1 MNIVGVTLFNST
13 GVTEVDRLEPLSLS
27 WLDELDAEGSFSLTV
42 TYEQGTNIE
51 IGSIVKFAFGESS
64 TDYVFAG
71 IVSSI
76 KVEKSGESTGGVA
89 KTFIVNGTGVRAMLA
104 DAVVYN
110 SGVSNLREY
119 TSQTAGYIFRTLFL
133 EAQARSA
140 LTGMSLSFSN
150 TLDSYGD
157 AFTESLTIDVQVG
170 STMLDLSREHG
181 ELAVDVY
188 VSPDLEVSYYNV
200 RGDDLT
206 ITANPIVL
214 RVGSNVSELNLDTVG
229 PVKNAILIGS
239 GEQGT
244 DYTTKTNGSSIS
256 SYGRKETFLSLAS
269 TSDAAQITLSSNKL
283 FLNVAQPS
291 DSVTIQ
297 LDLEGSLPYID
308 FNIGDYVWLADD
320 TGTKTKYRV
329 RAFTFA
335 QDANGTVTIIPEL
348 GDVRAD
354 LDKRLARLLNRAE
367 RGKADAA
374 GAVIGYTPG
383 DLDLGGAPFDTGT
396 IVSYDPITGD
406 GVIDIGGVN
415 FNFTNAT
422 GFGLNAGDE
431 IVTTVIEGEH
441 YGIGY
446 TNSATFGSHELTNY
460 IVPSSVAGLPR
471 VPSIDLIRPAYHA
484 SNTFSTGQRT
494 YMGSG
499 ADYVFYLS
507 GATTLQQ
514 TNISAGTTT
523 NYVFP
528 SMTVDGSA
536 YTNGTTAVASNST
549 TAIYFMTGGVI
560 TTVTYASEQIRCGGW
575 DGTYYWFCVTN
586 DTLNTT
592 KAVKVHGTT
601 GVHTVDDITA
611 TFPAHDYTYKV
622 IRAGDGY
629 CAIWAGNII
638 THTAG
643 STIGMW
649 VYNGTSATIFSGI
662 DATTSINHSCFNR
675 GTSPF
680 YIAAVGMRNSSLSM
694 TDIEGGYMYWTYSSA
709 GATGQPCTGFQ
720 KLNLATGT
728 LTLYNNIFPV
738 SLLASSNLSP
748 YGAYIGAMGGGNV
761 VIASSVRKD
770 LLTGPSGSGQMQIFF
785 LTDGTTTTM
794 VQSDGPEGDD
804 TADHAALCSA
814 DSTSGI
820 GYVYYSL
827 TSLQDYITG
836 ATV

>member
-119 TSQTAGYIFRTLFL
+119 TSQTAGYIFKTLFL

-140 LTGMSLSFSN
+140 LTGMSLSFTNS
-150 TLDSYGD
+150 LDSYGD

-229 PVKNAILIGS
+229 PVKNAILVGS

-244 DYTTKTNGSSIS
+244 DYTTKTDGGSIS

-269 TSDAAQITLSSNKL
+269 TSDAAQITLSSDKL

-308 FNIGDYVWLADD
+308 FDIGDYVWLADD
-320 TGTKTKYRV
+320 TGSKTKYRV

-335 QDANGTVTIIPEL
+335 QDANGSITIIPEL

-354 LDKRLARLLNRAE
+354 LDKRLARLLNRGE
-367 RGKADAA
+367 RGKAEGLTTGA
-374 GAVIGYTPG
+374 AVIGVTPP
-383 DLDLGGAPFDTGT
+383 DLGIGGTGNEVLSGEIIT
-396 IVSYDPITGD
+396 YDPLTGEGTVD
-406 GVIDIGGVN
+406 VSGDT
-415 FNFTNAT
+415 FNFTNGS
-422 GFGLNAGDE
+422 GFNLNVGDD
-431 IVTTVIEGEH
+431 ILTTVA
-441 YGIGY
+441 
-446 TNSATFGSHELTNY
+446 TNDDVNYAVGFVTSAAFSTHELTNY
-460 IVPSSVAGLPR
+460 IVPSSVAGTPR
-471 VPSIDLIRPAYHA
+471 TPSIDMATPDSVYDNFMA
-484 SNTFSTGQRT
+484 
-494 YMGSG
+494 SG
-499 ADYVFYLS
+499 ADFVAYPTS
-507 GATTLQQ
+507 ATNMLQV
-514 TNISAGTTT
+514 NISAGTSAS
-523 NYVFP
+523 YVFP
-528 SMTVDGSA
+528 SAVSIM
-536 YTNGTTAVASNST
+536 YTNGTTAVASDGVDD
-549 TAIYFMTGGVI
+549 IYFLTGGVL
-560 TTVTYASEQIRCGGW
+560 TTVNYASATTIKLAGYDSALGYCFVVIQGG
-575 DGTYYWFCVTN
+575 TS
-586 DTLNTT
+586 T
-592 KAVKVHGTT
+592 KAVQVHTTT
-601 GVHTVDDITA
+601 GVHTVQDITA
-611 TFPAHDYTYKV
+611 TFASHNQSWTVTRCGSGYF
-622 IRAGDGY
+622 IIWSGAGTTSG
-629 CAIWAGNII
+629 A
-638 THTAG
+638 
-643 STIGMW
+643 SLGMW
-649 VYNGTSATIFSGI
+649 VYNGTTASIFSGI
-662 DATTSINHSCFNR
+662 GTTTRINFNGQGSSSSPSFTAATAQ
-675 GTSPF
+675 GT
-680 YIAAVGMRNSSLSM
+680 ASLGRLDM
-694 TDIEGGYMYWTYSSA
+694 EGGYLYWLYDN
-709 GATGQPCTGFQ
+709 TGFY
-720 KLNLATGT
+720 KMDLSTGD
-728 LTLYNNIFPV
+728 LLLYNNILPSTIYTTFG
-738 SLLASSNLSP
+738 SDARLAT
-748 YGAYIGAMGGGNV
+748 IGVVGGGTV
-761 VIASSVRKD
+761 VIAGGKTNGSTRRPVFYVTD
-770 LLTGPSGSGQMQIFF
+770 GVTTTEVVTTGPEISDSGQHWAIAS
-785 LTDGTTTTM
+785 GN
-794 VQSDGPEGDD
+794 G
-804 TADHAALCSA
+804 SA
-814 DSTSGI
+814 
-820 GYVYYSL
+820 GYVYYFLSA
-827 TSLQDYITG
+827 LQDYIVG